1 MEAMTWYRC
10 TEEQRSRVAGKHGS
24 TEARQH
30 GSTAARQH
38 GSREVRK
45 HGGSTYGSTDAHKH
59 EIAEAGKPR
68 SLEAWLYGMKSIR
81 FEKEK
86 MKLG

>member
-1 MEAMTWYRC
+1 MGLQASNTDQCKVGRK
-10 TEEQRSRVAGKHGS
+10 SRGAESGLGLGLGNLCKRGISGS
-24 TEARQH
+24 TKAR
-30 GSTAARQH
+30 R
-38 GSREVRK
+38 R
-45 HGGSTYGSTDAHKH
+45 GSTYGSTDAHKH